1 MRFIEMVFI
10 GIMMFFIS
18 MTIVDC
24 SSKNS
29 FNQNMLKMNLAHYD
43 QKTGEFILD
52 SLSCH
57 NDSCIIFRK

>member
-1 MRFIEMVFI
+1 MSFIEMVFI
-10 GIMMFFIS
+10 FLVGFSVAGAILTS
-18 MTIVDC
+18 C
-24 SSKNS
+24 NNSKN
-29 FNQNMLKMNLAHYD
+29 QDKMIELNLAHYD

>member
-10 GIMMFFIS
+10 GIMIFFIS
-18 MTIVDC
+18 MIIVDC

-43 QKTGEFILD
+43 QKTGEFVLD
-52 SLSCH
+52 SLFCH
-57 NDSCIIFRK
+57 NDSCIIIRK